1 MTPEILTAIKNC
13 AWAPSPNLLF
23 SENVYGPLIYYSHFL
38 AFAPALFLGAFLFLS
53 GRKHLSNILLFL
65 VTLVFS
71 TWIFADLVLWTS
83 AIPSYVMFFWAVEI
97 ITEPFIYFFSFYFF
111 YTFAF
116 RRDLPLTQKILFV
129 IPLIPTL
136 LFAPTTYALLG
147 FDLSNC
153 DRAAVEGPLASYG
166 YLIEFLYTISI
177 VISAIIA
184 IKTSEKGAA
193 RKKILLLSLGVVAF
207 LLSFSIGNIVEVF
220 TENWSIGQ
228 YGLIGAPIFVAFL
241 TFLIVRYQEFNAR
254 LIGAQVLVLSL
265 GMLIAS
271 MLFVRDGENI
281 KVIISLTLIL
291 LWFLGTMLVRGVK
304 KEIEAREH
312 IEKLA
317 EELKTANEQQSVLIH
332 FVTHQIKGFFTMSRN
347 IFSLMLENTFGEL
360 NPGMKKMVQQG
371 FDNTTK
377 GVSTVQEILNAANLK
392 KGTVQMKMI
401 SFDARALVDEIL
413 AELKPR
419 VDEKK
424 LQMSTVLSS
433 GPLVVV
439 GDRFQLHEVYKNL
452 VDNAIRYT
460 PQGKI
465 TVTLEKQSN
474 AVHFSVTDSGVG
486 LSEDDKKR
494 LFTEGG
500 RGKDS
505 LKVNVDSTGFG
516 LFIAKGIVDAHKGHI
531 WAESEGP
538 GKGSTFAVELPLVA

>member
-1 MTPEILTAIKNC
+1 MFDFNTCFETAKDYRVI
-13 AWAPSPNLLF
+13 A
-23 SENVYGPLIYYSHFL
+23 YYTH
-38 AFAPALFLGAFLFLS
+38 
-53 GRKHLSNILLFL
+53 
-65 VTLVFS
+65 
-71 TWIFADLVLWTS
+71 
-83 AIPSYVMFFWAVEI
+83 
-97 ITEPFIYFFSFYFF
+97 
-111 YTFAF
+111 
-116 RRDLPLTQKILFV
+116 
-129 IPLIPTL
+129 LIPTL
-136 LFAPTTYALLG
+136 ITVSLAIFTLYKTRFSFLSKIFSSFAVTLCLWFIGNLIAWSSNNYDLVTFVWAPLDYLNVLFYILGAYFFLVLLRGKDIPAWAKLIFLGLAIPAWIITLFGHSVAGFNLPVCEAFNNDFLTFFKLSVESVLLALIVVSSIVGFWKGDNIKKKQIVLVAFALLLFFSVFSVTEYISSETG
-147 FDLSNC
+147 IYEINLYSLFVLP
-153 DRAAVEGPLASYG
+153 V
-166 YLIEFLYTISI
+166 FLFMIIYSI
-177 VISAIIA
+177 TNQETFGLHLVGTQLLPYIMVIMAGAQFFFLDGLTDEIL
-184 IKTSEKGAA
+184 TSVTF
-193 RKKILLLSLGVVAF
+193 LLSCGFAF
-207 LLSFSIGNIVEVF
+207 LLVQSGKHE
-220 TENWSIGQ
+220 EK
-228 YGLIGAPIFVAFL
+228 
-241 TFLIVRYQEFNAR
+241 AR
-254 LIGAQVLVLSL
+254 
-265 GMLIAS
+265 
-271 MLFVRDGENI
+271 
-281 KVIISLTLIL
+281 
-291 LWFLGTMLVRGVK
+291 
-304 KEIEAREH
+304 IE

-360 NPGMKKMVQQG
+360 NPGMKRMVQQG

-377 GVSTVQEILNAANLK
+377 GVATVQEILNAANLK

-413 AELKPR
+413 ADLNPR
-419 VDEKK
+419 VVEKK
-424 LQMSTVLSS
+424 LQLSTVLSS

-474 AVHFSVTDSGVG
+474 SVHFSVTDSGVG

-538 GKGSTFAVELPLVA
+538 GKGSTFSVDLPLVG

>member
-1 MTPEILTAIKNC
+1 
-13 AWAPSPNLLF
+13 
-23 SENVYGPLIYYSHFL
+23 VQ
-38 AFAPALFLGAFLFLS
+38 S
-53 GRKHLSNILLFL
+53 GKHEEK
-65 VTLVFS
+65 
-71 TWIFADLVLWTS
+71 A
-83 AIPSYVMFFWAVEI
+83 
-97 ITEPFIYFFSFYFF
+97 
-111 YTFAF
+111 
-116 RRDLPLTQKILFV
+116 R
-129 IPLIPTL
+129 
-136 LFAPTTYALLG
+136 
-147 FDLSNC
+147 
-153 DRAAVEGPLASYG
+153 
-166 YLIEFLYTISI
+166 IE
-177 VISAIIA
+177 
-184 IKTSEKGAA
+184 
-193 RKKILLLSLGVVAF
+193 
-207 LLSFSIGNIVEVF
+207 
-220 TENWSIGQ
+220 
-228 YGLIGAPIFVAFL
+228 
-241 TFLIVRYQEFNAR
+241 
-254 LIGAQVLVLSL
+254 
-265 GMLIAS
+265 
-271 MLFVRDGENI
+271 
-281 KVIISLTLIL
+281 
-291 LWFLGTMLVRGVK
+291 
-304 KEIEAREH
+304 

-360 NPGMKKMVQQG
+360 NPGMKRMVQQG

-377 GVSTVQEILNAANLK
+377 GVATVQEILNAANLK

-413 AELKPR
+413 ADLNPR
-419 VDEKK
+419 VVEKK
-424 LQMSTVLSS
+424 LQLSTVLSS